1 MPAAPAQLERPDP
14 STQTDLALLQR
25 YAQHRDESAFA
36 EIVRRYGGVVYATG
50 RRVLRDRAGA
60 EDVTQETFLRLMRS
74 PDRCSQSLGG
84 WLHRLATRLAVDAL
98 RSERSRH
105 RREQTYEAPARTD
118 DDAARAGDAPDLV
131 AWRELSPRIDE
142 ALSELPGPAR
152 ELLVAH
158 FLRGRSQTE
167 LARETGTSPATMC
180 RRMREAVEMLRREL
194 SRRGVQ
200 VSGTLLAFL
209 CLRHA
214 ATEAAP
220 ATLTLELGKMAMMS
234 GAPMSGGAGGTVFV
248 PAAAAKAA
256 AAKAAAGPSWMQFI
270 REAIDAAASA
280 MPATRTIAVI
290 LLSLGAVAV
299 SPWAVSKGWEAMSVI
314 GARHEADAPTRH
326 HVERREEA
334 PPPDATHTQRAAPGV
349 YWGVSA

>member
-1 MPAAPAQLERPDP
+1 MPAAPVQLDRPDP
-14 STQTDLALLQR
+14 SAQTDMALLQR

-36 EIVRRYGGVVYATG
+36 EIVRRYGSVVYATG
-50 RRVLRDRAGA
+50 QRVLRDRAGA

-98 RSERSRH
+98 RSERSRR
-105 RREQTYEAPARTD
+105 RREQTYEPPPRAEDDVARP
-118 DDAARAGDAPDLV
+118 GDAPDLV

-142 ALSELPGPAR
+142 ALSELPCPAR
-152 ELLVAH
+152 DLLVAH

-167 LARETGTSPATMC
+167 LARETDTSPATMC

-200 VSGTLLAFL
+200 VSATALAFL

-256 AAKAAAGPSWMQFI
+256 AAKAAAGNSWMQFI
-270 REAIDAAASA
+270 RDAIDAAASA
-280 MPATRTIAVI
+280 MPTARTIAV
-290 LLSLGAVAV
+290 LALSVGALAA
-299 SPWAVSKGWEAMSVI
+299 SPWAVSKGWEVMSVI
-314 GARHEADAPTRH
+314 GAKNEDSAPARH
-326 HVERREEA
+326 HVERREQVR
-334 PPPDATHTQRAAPGV
+334 PPDATHTQRAAPGV
-349 YWGVSA
+349 YWAVSA

>member
-1 MPAAPAQLERPDP
+1 MPAAPAQFERPDP

-60 EDVTQETFLRLMRS
+60 EDVTQETFLRLMRA

-98 RSERSRH
+98 RSERSRR
-105 RREQTYEAPARTD
+105 RREQTYEPPARAD
-118 DDAARAGDAPDLV
+118 DETGRPGDAPDLV

-167 LARETGTSPATMC
+167 LAKESGTSPATLC

-200 VSGTLLAFL
+200 VSGTMLVFL

-220 ATLTLELGKMAMMS
+220 ATVALELGKLAMMS
-234 GAPMSGGAGGTVFV
+234 GAPMGGGAGGTVFV
-248 PAAAAKAA
+248 PAAAGKLAAGTAA
-256 AAKAAAGPSWMQFI
+256 APSWMQFI
-270 REAIDAAASA
+270 RGAIDAAASA
-280 MPATRTIAVI
+280 MPATRTMAIL
-290 LLSLGAVAV
+290 LLSLGSIAV
-299 SPWAVSKGWEAMSVI
+299 SPWAVSKGWEAMSII
-314 GARHEADAPTRH
+314 GARHEEGAPARH
-326 HVERREEA
+326 HVESREEA
-334 PPPDATHTQRAAPGV
+334 PPPGPTHPQRAAPGA

>member
-1 MPAAPAQLERPDP
+1 MPTAHAQLEDP
-14 STQTDLALLQR
+14 ATETDLSLLRR

-36 EIVRRYGGVVYATG
+36 EIVRRYGDVVYATG

-60 EDVTQETFLRLMRS
+60 EDVTQETFLRLMRC

-98 RSERSRH
+98 RSQRSRR
-105 RREQTYEAPARTD
+105 RREQTYEPPARSD
-118 DDAARAGDAPDLV
+118 DETRPGDAPDLV

-142 ALSELPGPAR
+142 ALDELPAPAR

-167 LARETGTSPATMC
+167 LAKETGTSPATMC
-180 RRMREAVEMLRREL
+180 RRMREAVELLRREL

-220 ATLTLELGKMAMMS
+220 ATVTLELGKMAMVS
-234 GAPMSGGAGGTVFV
+234 GAPANGGAGGTVFV
-248 PAAAAKAA
+248 PAAAPVKTATSL
-256 AAKAAAGPSWMQFI
+256 SWMQVL
-270 REAIDAAASA
+270 RGALEAAASA
-280 MPATRTIAVI
+280 VPATRTLAVVV
-290 LLSLGAVAV
+290 LSLATVAA
-299 SPWAVSKGWEAMSVI
+299 SPWAVAKGWEAMSVL
-314 GARHEADAPTRH
+314 GARGEQAAPARH
-326 HVERREEA
+326 QVEKREEKR
-334 PPPDATHTQRAAPGV
+334 PPDAAHTRRAAPGV
-349 YWGVSA
+349 YLHAAA